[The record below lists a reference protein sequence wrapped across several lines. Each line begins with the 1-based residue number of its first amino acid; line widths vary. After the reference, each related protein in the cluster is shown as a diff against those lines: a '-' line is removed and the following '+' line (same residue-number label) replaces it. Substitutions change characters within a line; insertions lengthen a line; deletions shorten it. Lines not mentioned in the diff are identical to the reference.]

1 LGAARQWFVPRSDLT
16 SDNRSEDR
24 THRATRVRTRP
35 VFPAKSR
42 FQLRKQAFRYADD
55 VYK

>member
-1 LGAARQWFVPRSDLT
+1 VRRSDLT
-16 SDNRSEDR
+16 SDDRSEDR
-24 THRATRVRTRP
+24 TRRATRVRTRP
-35 VFPAKSR
+35 VFPARSR